1 MWVCSDST
9 LACVGLTGLNGS
21 AVQGV
26 KLLRVKLGHTILGSI
41 YSLLTNQRPQ
51 SLEEINK
58 SLLTQHSLPTSM
70 RRDYRPPGKAV

>member
-58 SLLTQHSLPTSM
+58 SVDTAFTS
-70 RRDYRPPGKAV
+70 YEHAP